1 MVHYR
6 NSLKSPILRWTAIPS
21 SYTRVKERPFRKK
34 IIALCLNSERSRGGV
49 EWQISLNELASK
61 GRNVY
66 RDVYRKLAPKSFTR
80 IKSNRSNL
88 VERRKLRSSNDQ
100 PLLAPGSS
108 RVFHERRARK
118 KVCPV
123 SLSLSLFLSPL
134 DGCIPL
140 QALHR
145 HHRIPYPGP
154 FAAIRASS
162 RKAGAHLVSLLA
174 GLRATN
180 YRTGGIIEFERYPS
194 STSYRQRTII
204 SYHIASKEIFAGETR
219 TDREKYKSRKF
230 LRHAVYSIDVRHRSQ
245 SLWYYANAKYRGE
258 WFHLLSQYI

>member
-6 NSLKSPILRWTAIPS
+6 NSLKSPILRWTTIPS

-118 KVCPV
+118 KSLSGLSLPL
-123 SLSLSLFLSPL
+123 SLSLSFRRLYSTASLTSSPSYPLSRTVRGHSRIISQSRCTPCVASGWFTSDELPNRGNYWIRTIPEFNELSPTY
-134 DGCIPL
+134 DYI
-140 QALHR
+140 
-145 HHRIPYPGP
+145 
-154 FAAIRASS
+154 
-162 RKAGAHLVSLLA
+162 V
-174 GLRATN
+174 
-180 YRTGGIIEFERYPS
+180 
-194 STSYRQRTII
+194 SYRVERNIRRRD
-204 SYHIASKEIFAGETR
+204 S
-219 TDREKYKSRKF
+219 
-230 LRHAVYSIDVRHRSQ
+230 HRSREVQ
-245 SLWYYANAKYRGE
+245 KSQISQTRC
-258 WFHLLSQYI
+258 LLDRCPPPITITLILREC